1 MYSLIPCIPILRVF
15 FLLKMQKGCVY
26 VNILLL
32 ILILFENC
40 VFICEKGISNIF
52 GLGRYKIDIQ
62 SFSFQFHKIIVNY
75 LFKKAEVISK
85 HCRESI

>member
-1 MYSLIPCIPILRVF
+1 MYSLVPCIPILRGFF

-52 GLGRYKIDIQ
+52 GLGHYKTYCSSQVSD
-62 SFSFQFHKIIVNY
+62 SLKNDY
-75 LFKKAEVISK
+75 
-85 HCRESI
+85 